1 MYAFVR
7 CKRLPGKAAISR
19 AASHALGSDRSS
31 RSRRRKGYDGPRALA
46 LIKGETDKW
55 ERAAVV
61 RPPGEGEAPG
71 PLPYHVDYQAAY
83 QRHMK
88 RHNARKPGDTH
99 PAMHLIVGVSPV
111 WFERPDGTHEGHDIT
126 SEKVRRL
133 VLAATRWAEAEL
145 GGVWAARYDLDEKG
159 YGIVDLMCSPIR
171 THGKNGKNYVSIR
184 KAQAELKQKYP
195 GASKGFGAMQSS
207 WADYATSALGE
218 TFDRGIPKRITGR
231 EHLIA
236 EEYGA
241 AMDAGRSRIAE
252 LEAEVA
258 RLAKKVKETAAHVL
272 ELARQRDRMKT
283 RMQSTLNAVAGLRSR
298 LTSWAVSRY
307 RAASRPSLPP
317 DPEHEELAD
326 EAIETAVVLAA
337 SVDTATPPERHGERL
352 RERVRRE
359 RMQRGWG
366 DDDPEA
372 PLRTAWLAGAIHMDG
387 TERFDYEDWRH
398 ALAHASARGVEPDR
412 RDLIRLARRVE
423 KSHGRYETRAERRR
437 RRPTDDGEGLGR

>member
-1 MYAFVR
+1 M
-7 CKRLPGKAAISR
+7 LPPS
-19 AASHALGSDRSS
+19 
-31 RSRRRKGYDGPRALA
+31 
-46 LIKGETDKW
+46 
-55 ERAAVV
+55 
-61 RPPGEGEAPG
+61 EGEARG

-99 PAMHLIVGVSPV
+99 PAMHLIVGVSRQ

-126 SEKVRRL
+126 SEKVRTL
-133 VLAATRWAEAEL
+133 VLTATRWAEAEL
-145 GGVWAARYDLDEKG
+145 GGVWAARYDLDETG

-171 THGKNGKNYVSIR
+171 PHGKNGANYVSIR

-207 WADYATSALGE
+207 WADYATTHLGE

-241 AMDAGRSRIAE
+241 AMDAGRSRLAE

-258 RLAKKVKETAAHVL
+258 RLAKKVKELAANAL
-272 ELARQRDRMKT
+272 ELARQSARMKN
-283 RMQSTLNAVAGLRSR
+283 TLKAVAGIGER
-298 LTSWAVSRY
+298 LTAWAVSRY

-317 DPEHEELAD
+317 DPENEELAD
-326 EAIETAVVLAA
+326 EAIMIATALTA
-337 SVDTATPPERHGERL
+337 SGADTSEPTERHLARIQ
-352 RERVRRE
+352 RTVRKKR
-359 RMQRGWG
+359 RDGGWG
-366 DDDPEA
+366 ADNPEA
-372 PLRTAWLAGAIHMDG
+372 PLHEAWEGAMKRLAPS
-387 TERFDYEDWRH
+387 ERLDYPAWRLE
-398 ALAHASARGVEPDR
+398 LAYLPARGVREDQ

-423 KSHGRYETRAERRR
+423 RSIGRYETRAERRR
-437 RRPTDDGEGLGR
+437 RQAGEDESGGIER